1 MYAIYD
7 NTLYHM
13 VKKAGRYNLVTRN
26 PEKTDSSFYPHLE
39 VFVKEIAADDP
50 KLQDMYDVEFYV
62 VYHDDSGTMK
72 QALEHLNSLRKKGI
86 APEKGFIENVI
97 DHVWCVTE
105 NHAYQDARIENDE
118 VTLIMDGS
126 SHSED
131 WKQIDKFLCSKQ
143 VSIYDCEKLFVRYL
157 YSMRGRKN
165 IRRKRT
171 CGSGHV
177 AGRFQDGN
185 AEIPHTQPLKASSPI
200 CTA

>member
-26 PEKTDSSFYPHLE
+26 PEKTDSSFSPRLE

-50 KLQDMYDVEFYV
+50 KLLEMYDVEFYV
-62 VYHDDSGTMK
+62 VYHDDSETMK
-72 QALEHLNSLRKKGI
+72 QALKHLNSLREKGI

-105 NHAYQDARIENDE
+105 NRAYQDERIENDE
-118 VTLIMDGS
+118 VTLITDGS

-131 WKQIDKFLCSKQ
+131 WKQVDKFLCSKQ

-157 YSMRGRKN
+157 YSMRGGK
-165 IRRKRT
+165 T
-171 CGSGHV
+171 T
-177 AGRFQDGN
+177 
-185 AEIPHTQPLKASSPI
+185 AEKELAESIMTPEDFKAEMLKYRVRSSLL
-200 CTA
+200 